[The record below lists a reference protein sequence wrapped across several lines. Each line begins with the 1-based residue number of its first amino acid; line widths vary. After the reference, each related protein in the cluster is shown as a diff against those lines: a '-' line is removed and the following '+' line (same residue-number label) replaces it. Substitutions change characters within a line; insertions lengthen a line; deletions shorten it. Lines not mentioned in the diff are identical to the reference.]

1 MRWDWR
7 DNWRKV
13 TLARHRSE
21 LRALRLARRL
31 GFLAIFPIAL
41 TVFFWWFA
49 LGIPLLVVFLPIM
62 WLVDSSTGAM
72 RVLGM
77 LLMTP
82 LSIAI
87 FALLF
92 GIFPWFFRWYA
103 ISVALMFGRKSM
115 ADRAE
120 AELIAAIAAGDGAK
134 TDAKD

>member
-1 MRWDWR
+1 
-7 DNWRKV
+7 
-13 TLARHRSE
+13 
-21 LRALRLARRL
+21 
-31 GFLAIFPIAL
+31 
-41 TVFFWWFA
+41 
-49 LGIPLLVVFLPIM
+49 
-62 WLVDSSTGAM
+62 
-72 RVLGM
+72 M